1 MGRAICIILQF
12 ADDEPK
18 LCTQIERIIEE
29 ISEENVFHTEVF
41 YTCEKLYQAME
52 AGEHFDLIFLDIEFK
67 QMNGVSMGR
76 RIRDEL
82 KNEQV
87 QIVYVS
93 SKESYAMELF
103 ESRPMNFLIKP
114 VTEEK
119 IRGCICKGMELSQW
133 EENCFEIKTGKEVRR
148 VPLSQIR
155 YFESDNRKIKI
166 HCEEAVYEVYGKLD
180 VIAETVGTKFV
191 RVHKSYLVN
200 ERKVARWR
208 PESVWFSDGE
218 QLPISR
224 NYRMEVFK
232 SADKRR

>member
-1 MGRAICIILQF
+1 M
-12 ADDEPK
+12 
-18 LCTQIERIIEE
+18 
-29 ISEENVFHTEVF
+29 
-41 YTCEKLYQAME
+41 
-52 AGEHFDLIFLDIEFK
+52 
-67 QMNGVSMGR
+67 
-76 RIRDEL
+76 

-119 IRGCICKGMELSQW
+119 IRGCICKGMELSRW

-208 PESVWFSDGE
+208 PESVCFSDGE